1 MTAFDRI
8 SARITPETR
17 SHVSKTLD
25 IVERIQAILEG
36 KRMTQKDLA
45 SALGKSPSEISKWMS
60 GLHNFELKTLVKI
73 EEALGEA
80 IFTVAPAGNTVS
92 KMPLQP
98 GSSVLSSKIAALPE
112 DLAQR
117 ALDFVD
123 FLAQKEN
130 ALISQ
135 AKARKLYKSRPAP
148 AGAVQEAPGG
158 KYRKGK

>member
-36 KRMTQKDLA
+36 KRMAQKDLA

-73 EEALGEA
+73 EEALGEE
-80 IFTVAPAGNTVS
+80 IFKVASSSNTVS
-92 KMPLQP
+92 KMPLQQ
-98 GSSVLSSKIAALPE
+98 GSPVLSTRIAALPE
-112 DLAQR
+112 DLARQ
-117 ALDFVD
+117 AIDFVT
-123 FLAQKEN
+123 
-130 ALISQ
+130 SW
-135 AKARKLYKSRPAP
+135 RKKKMP
-148 AGAVQEAPGG
+148 
-158 KYRKGK
+158 

>member
-73 EEALGEA
+73 EEALGEE
-80 IFTVAPAGNTVS
+80 IFKVASSSNTVS
-92 KMPLQP
+92 KMPLQQDSP
-98 GSSVLSSKIAALPE
+98 VLSTRIAALPE
-112 DLAQR
+112 DLARQ
-117 ALDFVD
+117 AIDFVT
-123 FLAQKEN
+123 
-130 ALISQ
+130 SW
-135 AKARKLYKSRPAP
+135 RKKKMP
-148 AGAVQEAPGG
+148 
-158 KYRKGK
+158 

>member
-8 SARITPETR
+8 SARITPETK

-73 EEALGEA
+73 EEALGEE
-80 IFTVAPAGNTVS
+80 IFKVASSSNTVS
-92 KMPLQP
+92 KMPLQQDSP
-98 GSSVLSSKIAALPE
+98 VLSTRIAALPE
-112 DLAQR
+112 DLARQ
-117 ALDFVD
+117 AIDFVT
-123 FLAQKEN
+123 
-130 ALISQ
+130 SW
-135 AKARKLYKSRPAP
+135 RKKKMP
-148 AGAVQEAPGG
+148 
-158 KYRKGK
+158 